1 MAEQNGTAADQ
12 WRLDLAAFP
21 AKKSGVVL
29 LKDGKGKPTEYGV
42 YSVLDLTPD
51 QAIQVLAMEDEIAQS
66 GKSFKEQLDL
76 GVKQVLLLVP
86 DLPASVAAALTPNM
100 LVKIRR
106 KALGYDAANPQP
118 AEAATVTPSADSSAS
133 SPARP
138 SSSGGVTA
146 S

>member
-29 LKDGKGKPTEYGV
+29 LKDAKGKPTEYGV

-76 GVKQVLLLVP
+76 GVRQVLLLVP
-86 DLPASVAAALTPNM
+86 DLPSSVAAALTPNM

-118 AEAATVTPSADSSAS
+118 AEVAATATPSADSSARS
-133 SPARP
+133 EQRRV
-138 SSSGGVTA
+138 G
-146 S
+146 